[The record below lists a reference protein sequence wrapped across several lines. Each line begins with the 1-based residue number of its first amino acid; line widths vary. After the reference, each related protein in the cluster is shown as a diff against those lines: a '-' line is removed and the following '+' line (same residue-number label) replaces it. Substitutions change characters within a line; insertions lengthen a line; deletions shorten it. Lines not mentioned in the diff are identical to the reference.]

1 MTPPTPPEPANDP
14 HSMLMR
20 ALNAVF
26 PLELQSIT
34 EVYEFERVRRL
45 YGNHGGSAGEVV
57 EAYQEALHA
66 IAIRQRGKAAVVPTP
81 PHEAEI
87 RLFWREKHWS
97 WIDSDC
103 GRYLWAAGVPAP
115 DNIRDIARRI
125 LADDAKG
132 AHLGSPGYRA
142 LSLQIHAALAEFTR
156 QNPDGVLTSP
166 PAPVDT
172 RSREELLAEIARL
185 QALVVQFQSKAIG
198 DEHWTPQTL
207 G

>member
-1 MTPPTPPEPANDP
+1 MTPPTPPEPANDLESP
-14 HSMLMR
+14 LMK
-20 ALNAVF
+20 ALNAIF
-26 PLELQSIT
+26 SLELQSIT

-45 YGNHGGSAGEVV
+45 YGSHGGSAGEVV

-81 PHEAEI
+81 PHEAHI
-87 RLFWREKHWS
+87 RVLWREKHWS
-97 WIDSDC
+97 WIEKDC
-103 GRYLWAAGVPAP
+103 GGYLWDAGVPAP

-125 LADDAKG
+125 LADDARG

-156 QNPDGVLTSP
+156 QNPNGVLTSS
-166 PAPVDT
+166 PAPADT

-185 QALVVQFQSKAIG
+185 QAEVAWLKELAK
-198 DEHWTPQTL
+198 D
-207 G
+207 